1 MLARLAMPKMIHLV
15 PALLVLCLSAEPAQ
29 AAPGGELGTL
39 ELGKWFC
46 ELPGD
51 AAAPAVPVPAETFTA
66 VPDSTYIA
74 GDDVAGSY
82 LLLGDELVMTTG
94 ALRGHRYHLETAAT
108 IHLID
113 DKGNETGLRCV
124 RAGDPAANHL
134 NRAGVPGE
142 IAPAPKRRS

>member
-1 MLARLAMPKMIHLV
+1 MLARLAMPKLIHLA
-15 PALLVLCLSAEPAQ
+15 PALLVLCLSAAPAQ

-74 GDDVAGSY
+74 GKDVAGSY

-94 ALRGHRYHLETAAT
+94 ALKGHRFHLETAAT

-113 DKGNETGLRCV
+113 DKGNATGLRCV

-142 IAPAPKRRS
+142 IAPAPKPEG

>member
-1 MLARLAMPKMIHLV
+1 MLARLAMSKLIQFA
-15 PALLVLCLSAEPAQ
+15 PALLVLCLSTAPAQ
-29 AAPGGELGTL
+29 AAPGGELATL
-39 ELGKWFC
+39 KLGKWFC
-46 ELPGD
+46 ETPGD

-94 ALRGHRYHLETAAT
+94 ALKGHRFHLETAAT
-108 IHLID
+108 IHRID
-113 DKGNETGLRCV
+113 DKGNETPLRCV

-142 IAPAPKRRS
+142 IAPAAKPQI